1 MNDQTNARDLS
12 ERDGEAIKAAVIAAA
27 SAGAYRPTGPKE
39 LALSLINA
47 MRLVDAAV
55 KPPAS
60 SPIEV
65 DEGGRVLESDVQTL
79 PAGTTLK
86 LQGYPLKLVSDT
98 KVSMAPDNYRLA
110 LIHSATSVSMPDQAA
125 ESPVTSST
133 SSLVD

>member
-55 KPPAS
+55 KLPAS
-60 SPIEV
+60 SSIEV
-65 DEGGRVLESDVQTL
+65 DECGRVV
-79 PAGTTLK
+79 
-86 LQGYPLKLVSDT
+86 
-98 KVSMAPDNYRLA
+98 
-110 LIHSATSVSMPDQAA
+110 HSV
-125 ESPVTSST
+125 
-133 SSLVD
+133 